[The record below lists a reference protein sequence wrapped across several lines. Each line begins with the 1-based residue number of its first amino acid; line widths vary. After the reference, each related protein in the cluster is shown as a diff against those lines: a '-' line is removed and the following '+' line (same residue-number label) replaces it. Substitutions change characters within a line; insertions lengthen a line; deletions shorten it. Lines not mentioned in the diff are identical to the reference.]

1 MMNLITKGYVTA
13 QVNAQKFLKDNRGTV
28 IEYVL
33 IIAVAAS
40 LLALVKTP
48 LTSIVDTTMTNI
60 KTMLGIK

>member
-1 MMNLITKGYVTA
+1 MNLITKGYVTA

-48 LTSIVDTTMTNI
+48 LKDIVDTSILNI
-60 KTMLGIK
+60 KEMLK

>member
-1 MMNLITKGYVTA
+1 KGYVTA

>member
-48 LTSIVDTTMTNI
+48 LKSIVDTTMTNI
-60 KTMLGIK
+60 KEMLGIK

>member
-60 KTMLGIK
+60 KTMLSIK

>member
-13 QVNAQKFLKDNRGTV
+13 QVNAQQFIKDNRGTV

-48 LTSIVDTTMTNI
+48 LKEIVDTSMTNI
-60 KTMLGIK
+60 KDMVK

>member
-1 MMNLITKGYVTA
+1 MMHLITKGYVTA
-13 QVNAQKFLKDNRGTV
+13 QVNAQKFLKNNRGTV

-48 LTSIVDTTMTNI
+48 LKEIVETSITNI
-60 KTMLGIK
+60 KDMLK

>member
-48 LTSIVDTTMTNI
+48 LKDIVDTSILNI
-60 KTMLGIK
+60 KEMLK

>member
-48 LTSIVDTTMTNI
+48 LKDIVGTSMTNI
-60 KTMLGIK
+60 KDMLK

>member
-48 LTSIVDTTMTNI
+48 LKEIVDTSMTNI
-60 KTMLGIK
+60 QNMLK

>member
-1 MMNLITKGYVTA
+1 MMNLITKGYVIA
-13 QVNAQKFLKDNRGTV
+13 QVNAQQFIKDNRGTV

-48 LTSIVDTTMTNI
+48 LKEIVDTSIKDI
-60 KTMLGIK
+60 KTMLSNT

>member
-13 QVNAQKFLKDNRGTV
+13 QVNAQQFIKDNRGTV

-48 LTSIVDTTMTNI
+48 LKDIVDTSMTNI
-60 KTMLGIK
+60 KEMVK

>member
-48 LTSIVDTTMTNI
+48 LKEIVDTSMTSI
-60 KTMLGIK
+60 KEMLK

>member
-13 QVNAQKFLKDNRGTV
+13 QVNAQQFIKDNRGTV

-48 LTSIVDTTMTNI
+48 LKEIVDASMTNI
-60 KTMLGIK
+60 KEMVK

>member
-48 LTSIVDTTMTNI
+48 LKGIVDTSMASI
-60 KTMLGIK
+60 AEMLKK

>member
-13 QVNAQKFLKDNRGTV
+13 QVNTQKFLKDNRGTV

-48 LTSIVDTTMTNI
+48 LKEIVDTSMTSI
-60 KTMLGIK
+60 KEMLK

>member
-13 QVNAQKFLKDNRGTV
+13 QVNAQQFIKDNRGTV

-48 LTSIVDTTMTNI
+48 LKGIVDASMEEI
-60 KTMLGIK
+60 KTMLSNK

>member
-48 LTSIVDTTMTNI
+48 LKEIVDTSMTNI
-60 KTMLGIK
+60 QDMLK

>member
-1 MMNLITKGYVTA
+1 

-48 LTSIVDTTMTNI
+48 LKDIVDTSILNI
-60 KTMLGIK
+60 KEMLK

>member
-40 LLALVKTP
+40 LLAVVKTP
-48 LTSIVDTTMTNI
+48 LQEIVNSSMASI
-60 KTMLGIK
+60 KEMLNK